1 MLTYSQN
8 FEKLAMTTPVEA
20 VDKLS
25 RSALNHESIIAAM
38 LFGYGVGLTMLKLQ
52 VMPGNT
58 RLIYADS
65 VNLIR
70 VQEQINELTRAEGL
84 AELEMC
90 VLERLKEHANFSS
103 IMSAGS
109 KTSRSKVTALS
120 KRLQKP
126 TPFQAVTVRS
136 SDYSSSSAVSAMSQ
150 LNKSVKSKQKIRRK
164 KKEGDG
170 ASVSANL
177 LRG

>member
-1 MLTYSQN
+1 MSCLGLGMEEELKNFFKSKLRSSDQIIKALELAMLTSSED

-58 RLIYADS
+58 RLIYAYS
-65 VNLIR
+65 VDLIG
-70 VQEQINELTRAEGL
+70 VQEQINELTRAGGL

-90 VLERLKEHANFSS
+90 VLERLKERANFFQLCLLAVEPLSLEPQPCPS
-103 IMSAGS
+103 I
-109 KTSRSKVTALS
+109 
-120 KRLQKP
+120 
-126 TPFQAVTVRS
+126 
-136 SDYSSSSAVSAMSQ
+136 
-150 LNKSVKSKQKIRRK
+150 
-164 KKEGDG
+164 
-170 ASVSANL
+170 
-177 LRG
+177 